1 MIKRICFLLSLL
13 MCGVLYAQDITYRTV
28 KDLSYSSSKD
38 PYATG
43 ALQAGCL
50 LSGK

>member
-38 PYATG
+38 PYATER
-43 ALQAGCL
+43 C
-50 LSGK
+50 

>member
-38 PYATG
+38 PYANG